1 MRDQA
6 GAARDERAEPAAG
19 GALRDGSRMR
29 ASAARL
35 GAQSLER
42 VLAEVAPQHERER
55 QHEHWRGIGEQFR
68 VAGQCE
74 QTCEYRRDCRRKRK
88 QALVPDRHGASGY
101 REARDALAYFRR
113 AMSRN
118 QRILLV
124 VAAVA
129 VAVIAF
135 VIASPGGDDEDD
147 GNQAAQ
153 TTTQTEVETQT
164 DVETETE
171 VETETTPPEPQ
182 VSVTRIQIQGGEVVG
197 GPQSIEVEQGER
209 VRIVVASD
217 APDDIH
223 LHGYDIEHEAAP
235 GAPARFNF
243 TADAEGVFEMES
255 HTAEDAGLEPLIAR
269 LVVNPS

>member
-1 MRDQA
+1 M
-6 GAARDERAEPAAG
+6 
-19 GALRDGSRMR
+19 
-29 ASAARL
+29 
-35 GAQSLER
+35 
-42 VLAEVAPQHERER
+42 
-55 QHEHWRGIGEQFR
+55 
-68 VAGQCE
+68 
-74 QTCEYRRDCRRKRK
+74 T
-88 QALVPDRHGASGY
+88 
-101 REARDALAYFRR
+101 
-113 AMSRN
+113 RN
-118 QRILLV
+118 QRILLI

-135 VIASPGGDDEDD
+135 VIASPGSDDEDD

-164 DVETETE
+164 ETE
-171 VETETTPPEPQ
+171 VETQTETTPPEPQ
-182 VSVTRIQIQGGEVVG
+182 VSVTRIRIQGGEVVG
-197 GPQSIEVEQGER
+197 GPQSIEVEQGEP

-255 HTAEDAGLEPLIAR
+255 HTAEDAGLEPLVAR

>member
-1 MRDQA
+1 
-6 GAARDERAEPAAG
+6 
-19 GALRDGSRMR
+19 
-29 ASAARL
+29 
-35 GAQSLER
+35 
-42 VLAEVAPQHERER
+42 
-55 QHEHWRGIGEQFR
+55 
-68 VAGQCE
+68 
-74 QTCEYRRDCRRKRK
+74 
-88 QALVPDRHGASGY
+88 
-101 REARDALAYFRR
+101 
-113 AMSRN
+113 MSRN

-129 VAVIAF
+129 FAVIAF
-135 VIASPGGDDEDD
+135 VIANPGGDDDDD
-147 GNQAAQ
+147 GSQAAQ
-153 TTTQTEVETQT
+153 TTTQAEVETQT

-171 VETETTPPEPQ
+171 VETQTETTPPEPQ

-197 GPQSIEVEQGER
+197 GAQSIEVEQGER

-255 HTAEDAGLEPLIAR
+255 HTAEDAGLEPLVAR

>member
-1 MRDQA
+1 
-6 GAARDERAEPAAG
+6 
-19 GALRDGSRMR
+19 
-29 ASAARL
+29 
-35 GAQSLER
+35 
-42 VLAEVAPQHERER
+42 
-55 QHEHWRGIGEQFR
+55 
-68 VAGQCE
+68 
-74 QTCEYRRDCRRKRK
+74 
-88 QALVPDRHGASGY
+88 
-101 REARDALAYFRR
+101 
-113 AMSRN
+113 MSRN

-135 VIASPGGDDEDD
+135 VIANPGGDDEDD

-153 TTTQTEVETQT
+153 TTTQTEVT
-164 DVETETE
+164 TETE
-171 VETETTPPEPQ
+171 VETQTETTPPEPQ

-197 GPQSIEVEQGER
+197 GAQSIEVEQGER

-217 APDDIH
+217 APDEIH

-235 GAPARFNF
+235 GAPARFDF

-255 HTAEDAGLEPLIAR
+255 HTAEDAGLEPLVAR

>member
-1 MRDQA
+1 
-6 GAARDERAEPAAG
+6 
-19 GALRDGSRMR
+19 
-29 ASAARL
+29 
-35 GAQSLER
+35 
-42 VLAEVAPQHERER
+42 
-55 QHEHWRGIGEQFR
+55 
-68 VAGQCE
+68 
-74 QTCEYRRDCRRKRK
+74 
-88 QALVPDRHGASGY
+88 
-101 REARDALAYFRR
+101 
-113 AMSRN
+113 MSRN

-135 VIASPGGDDEDD
+135 VIANPGGDDEDD

-153 TTTQTEVETQT
+153 TTTQTEVT
-164 DVETETE
+164 TETE
-171 VETETTPPEPQ
+171 VETQTETTPPEPQ

-217 APDDIH
+217 APDEIH
-223 LHGYDIEHEAAP
+223 LHGYDIEHQAAP

-255 HTAEDAGLEPLIAR
+255 HTAEDAGLEPLVAR